1 MSDFCCPITH
11 QPMRDPVVTSDG
23 QSYERSAIER
33 WILLRRRKKL
43 PVTSPL
49 TGLRLEHTKLTP
61 NIALRNVNENIQ
73 RKRKFDEGSSSEP
86 NKKKPKTLEYEQ
98 ALTLHSDTRDE
109 EGVLFTPLG
118 AAIYAKDEE
127 SAEALLDG
135 GADPNEVDGDGRN
148 ALIVAAWKGCRLP
161 LFRRILGM
169 IHNVNAG
176 IHDGRTALMIA
187 ADWNHLDMVV
197 SLMRDAKQPI
207 DVNVQCRH
215 HNFTAL
221 HHAVSKNSPAIV
233 AQLLR
238 DERVDTSLK
247 DQSNRTPLKVAI
259 EFKHDEC
266 EKILRKHEQ
275 ARKKA
280 EAQAL
285 LVLSIFSRH
294 FSEFAKWIKKQFVTN
309 TRLTT
314 LDSFVWKDDKTVEYK
329 ITAYG
334 QEIKGTMGVVKN
346 HNAGYQDLPKTQVLY
361 KQHLCKLI
369 PYVNGQNVIALAQ
382 SLSDEVKDKLRRAVR
397 EEVNKC
403 SFRIS
408 SEAGSVCYWLRERKT
423 NYRRCV
429 SFYHKVKNWIRL
441 NLKDNTEM
449 SSGVLRWETTVT
461 KLFVPRRQEKRT
473 LTKGDEITEQTFKD
487 LLRLHPRGTFNY
499 TPEALT
505 YFGEG
510 WSLLSDGDVKEA
522 YDDALMKME
531 EKLNEVICEKTANDE
546 AVLESRH

>member
-1 MSDFCCPITH
+1 
-11 QPMRDPVVTSDG
+11 MRDPVVTSDG

-33 WILLRRRKKL
+33 WILLRRRQKL

-73 RKRKFDEGSSSEP
+73 RKRKLQTFDEGAP
-86 NKKKPKTLEYEQ
+86 NKKPKKSKYDQ
-98 ALTLHSDTRDE
+98 AQKYQ
-109 EGVLFTPLG
+109 G
-118 AAIYAKDEE
+118 
-127 SAEALLDG
+127 
-135 GADPNEVDGDGRN
+135 
-148 ALIVAAWKGCRLP
+148 
-161 LFRRILGM
+161 
-169 IHNVNAG
+169 
-176 IHDGRTALMIA
+176 
-187 ADWNHLDMVV
+187 
-197 SLMRDAKQPI
+197 
-207 DVNVQCRH
+207 
-215 HNFTAL
+215 
-221 HHAVSKNSPAIV
+221 
-233 AQLLR
+233 
-238 DERVDTSLK
+238 
-247 DQSNRTPLKVAI
+247 
-259 EFKHDEC
+259 
-266 EKILRKHEQ
+266 
-275 ARKKA
+275 KKA
-280 EAQAL
+280 PHELRERRKLEAQAL

-314 LDSFVWKDDKTVEYK
+314 LDSFVWKDDKTVDYK

-334 QEIKGTMGVVKN
+334 QEINGTMGVVKN
-346 HNAGYQDLPKTQVLY
+346 HNAGYQNLPKTQVLY

-397 EEVNKC
+397 EEVNKF
-403 SFRIS
+403 SLRIS

-429 SFYHKVKNWIRL
+429 SFYHKVKNWILL

-473 LTKGDEITEQTFKD
+473 LTKGDLITQQTFKD
-487 LLRLHPRGTFNY
+487 LLRLHPRGTFDY
-499 TPEALT
+499 TPEVLT

-510 WSLLSDGDVKEA
+510 WFLLSDKDVKEA
-522 YDDALMKME
+522 YDNALMKME
-531 EKLNEVICEKTANDE
+531 EKLNEVICEKKTANDE
-546 AVLESRH
+546 AALNDTEQRSQFLA